1 MEQPNGDGGVS
12 NHTPSPPSFQDM
24 EAIENALDKKSFN
37 ELFPEIKLIDSPQIG
52 QQYRNKHNHRIV
64 EIVEHYVSDRGSIFY
79 GIKSVDNDK
88 DVIDYNTIGTMNT
101 HWDLVESD
109 EE

>member
-12 NHTPSPPSFQDM
+12 NHTPSPPSF
-24 EAIENALDKKSFN
+24 N

-52 QQYRNKHNHRIV
+52 QHYRNKHNHRVV

>member
-1 MEQPNGDGGVS
+1 MEQPNGVGGVS

-24 EAIENALDKKSFN
+24 ESIEIALDKKSFK
-37 ELFPEIKLIDSPQIG
+37 EKYRDYLINTPQIG